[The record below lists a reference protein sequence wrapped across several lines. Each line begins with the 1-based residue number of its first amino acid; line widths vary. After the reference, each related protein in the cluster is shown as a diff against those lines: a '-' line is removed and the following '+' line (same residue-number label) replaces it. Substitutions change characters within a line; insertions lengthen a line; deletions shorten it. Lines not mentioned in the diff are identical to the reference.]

1 MKLSTKLFTLGA
13 GVLLSVSAFANDAIV
28 GKWKMSEKG
37 EEKSH
42 HYHQSSWQR
51 LSRCDD
57 TRLNR

>member
-28 GKWKMSEKG
+28 GKWKMSEKV
-37 EEKSH
+37 KKKPS
-42 HYHQSSWQR
+42 YHQSSWQR